1 MGVWRRLGLIVVL
14 ALGLAAGGAHATG
27 AADSGQRPDPALRR
41 ALERALEGSDSFA
54 NRFDAEVWLMDMSTR
69 LRRRIPDPN
78 KRLRLLKLV
87 HYEARRADLEPEWVL
102 ALIDVESDFR
112 RFAISSAGARGYMQ
126 IMPFWLDE
134 LDRPDGNLF
143 RPALN
148 LRMGCTILRHYLN
161 IENGNLTRALARYNG
176 SLGQTWYPERV
187 FRALRRRWHPQ

>member
-1 MGVWRRLGLIVVL
+1 MGVRRRPGLIVVL
-14 ALGLAAGGAHATG
+14 ALGLAAGCAHAIT

-41 ALERALEGSDSFA
+41 ALEQALEGSDSFA

-69 LRRRIPDPN
+69 LRRRIPDPD
-78 KRLRLLKLV
+78 KRLRFLKLL

-126 IMPFWLDE
+126 IMPFWLEE